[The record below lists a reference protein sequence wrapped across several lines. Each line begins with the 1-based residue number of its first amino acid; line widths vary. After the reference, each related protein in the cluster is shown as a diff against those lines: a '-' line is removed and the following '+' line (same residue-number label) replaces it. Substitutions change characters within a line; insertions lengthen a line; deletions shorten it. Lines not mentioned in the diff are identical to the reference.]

1 MNPTAAAATSS
12 YPIGPSIHFI
22 NLAYFFELLYGLFF
36 SGQFPSFDNV
46 GDMLSTVWLFYSL
59 FAFLLCL
66 ICVGALAYMMTR
78 IHQVEEE
85 DQKRYDTISHEEAH
99 DKLEDSRWTYIKN
112 LIESPQ
118 ESDWRQ
124 AIIEADIMLEEV
136 LRRQGYEGATIGDM
150 LKSARQENFH
160 TLNDAWD
167 AHRVRND
174 IAHRGSEFQL
184 SPNIAYRT
192 INQYENVFRE
202 FGEI

>member
-1 MNPTAAAATSS
+1 MSS
-12 YPIGPSIHFI
+12 TYPVGPSIHFL
-22 NLAYFFELLYGLFF
+22 NVAYFFELLYNLFF
-36 SGQFPSFDNV
+36 GGQFSFDNI
-46 GDMLSTVWLFYSL
+46 GDFFSTLWLFYSL
-59 FAFLLCL
+59 VAILVCIIL
-66 ICVGALAYMMTR
+66 IGVLVYLMTR
-78 IHQVEEE
+78 IKQIREE
-85 DQKRYDTISHEEAH
+85 DDKKYQTESHEEVH

-112 LIESPQ
+112 LIESPK

-136 LRRQGYEGATIGDM
+136 LRKQGYEGATLGDM
-150 LKSARQENFH
+150 LKSSSPTHFR
-160 TLNDAWD
+160 TLNDAWE